1 MSQITQEQIRAE
13 LRRRGVSEREI
24 GLSHM
29 DDKHKEYEEFLKTN
43 IGLQGDPAYQDV
55 LNEYQNLTQQRA
67 QAFSDFQ
74 AQKTD
79 DPSMTAKVDA
89 LGRGVMEGVGQV
101 AALPVEAVNASPR
114 LLNFVPGTECA
125 NQVASKQTDVCTIKS
140 SVSVYT
146 KLTHT
151 ITKLRLSNRRACF

>member
-74 AQKTD
+74 AQK
-79 DPSMTAKVDA
+79 MLV
-89 LGRGVMEGVGQV
+89 RVVV
-101 AALPVEAVNASPR
+101 
-114 LLNFVPGTECA
+114 LNF
-125 NQVASKQTDVCTIKS
+125 DI
-140 SVSVYT
+140 
-146 KLTHT
+146 H
-151 ITKLRLSNRRACF
+151 